1 MARQIIQES
10 CRLALEAARPWD
22 GYVFGD
28 IGPAPEGAK
37 LSRGEVYCREA
48 DLFLAH
54 GITCFLLETLP
65 YSLSSAAFS
74 CMLLP

>member
-1 MARQIIQES
+1 MFA
-10 CRLALEAARPWD
+10 
-22 GYVFGD
+22 D

-48 DLFLAH
+48 DLFLAQ

-65 YSLSSAAFS
+65 SDDGAAQLAAHLKASSSPAVKVLVLMARHPAS
-74 CMLLP
+74 R